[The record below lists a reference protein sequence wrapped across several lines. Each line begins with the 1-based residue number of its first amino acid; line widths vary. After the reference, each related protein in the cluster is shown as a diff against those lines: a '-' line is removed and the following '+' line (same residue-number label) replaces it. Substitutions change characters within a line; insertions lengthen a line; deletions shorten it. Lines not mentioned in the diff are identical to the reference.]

1 MLVEINGVSKR
12 YRSQQV
18 LQDIRMNI
26 REKEIFGLIGPSGA
40 GKTTLVRL
48 IIGAVRANAGEIRLG
63 NCRVPDIRAMR
74 LFGYMPQSDALYS
87 DLSGWDNLKF
97 FGGMYGLAGG
107 GLRRRGAEL
116 LRLVELEADAGKR
129 VGDYSGGMRKRLS
142 LAVALLHDPQLL
154 VLDEPTVGIDPVLR
168 RKIWDEFAR
177 LRRQGKTLLITTH
190 VMDEAVKCDRLALIR
205 DGRVIACDTVPA
217 LLERTREHSI
227 EALFFEKEA
236 EA

>member
-1 MLVEINGVSKR
+1 MRVEIEGVCKK

-18 LQDIRMNI
+18 LQDVRMEI
-26 REKEIFGLIGPSGA
+26 RENEIFGLIGPSGA

-48 IIGAVRANAGEIRLG
+48 IIGAVRADAGQIRLG
-63 NCRVPDIRAMR
+63 RYRVPNFHAMK
-74 LFGYMPQSDALYS
+74 LIGYMPQSDALYS
-87 DLSGWDNLKF
+87 DLSGWGNLQF
-97 FGGMYGLAGG
+97 FGGMYGLSGRR
-107 GLRRRGAEL
+107 LRERASGL
-116 LRLVELEADAGKR
+116 LRLVELEADAGKK
-129 VGDYSGGMRKRLS
+129 VGEYSGGMRKRLS

-168 RKIWDEFAR
+168 AKIWDEFSL

-217 LLERTREHSI
+217 LLARTPAHSI
-227 EALFFEKEA
+227 EALFFEKGA
-236 EA
+236 ES